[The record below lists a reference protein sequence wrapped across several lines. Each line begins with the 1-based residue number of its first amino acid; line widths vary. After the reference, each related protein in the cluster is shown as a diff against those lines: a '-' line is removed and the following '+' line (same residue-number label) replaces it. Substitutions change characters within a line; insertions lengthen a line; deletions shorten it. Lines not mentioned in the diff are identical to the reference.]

1 MLNKNII
8 AKMVK
13 MYCLNVGIILIMA
26 TWNGRAVAQDMTID
40 WSVCT
45 QPDLTS
51 DGYAKKRSAEINTAV
66 ANAKKRNSKAHIAV
80 ALNKY
85 YGEMVQIRRDHV
97 RLKYMPISEKRPE
110 SSCALSDKNYEKLL
124 LLRDASY
131 YVMCRSEVAIGAS
144 KPARLLKD
152 LKSLAFAAIYDLKK
166 SLGADLRAKK
176 DEPTTP
182 PGGYAACELGVADG
196 LNDPFPQD
204 GETSGFET
212 RLVVPDSEKPG
223 IGEPSEQ

>member
-1 MLNKNII
+1 MFNKKSLAKI
-8 AKMVK
+8 AQI
-13 MYCLNVGIILIMA
+13 YCLKVGIMLIMA
-26 TWNGRAVAQDMTID
+26 PWTASALAQDMIID
-40 WSVCT
+40 WSVCP

-51 DGYAKKRSAEINTAV
+51 DAYAKKRSAEINSAV
-66 ANAKKRNSKAHIAV
+66 ANARKRSSKSHIAV

-85 YGEMVQIRRDHV
+85 YGEIVQIRRDHV
-97 RLKYMPISEKRPE
+97 RLKYLPISEKRPE
-110 SSCALSDKNYEKLL
+110 SSCALSKKNYEKLL

-144 KPARLLKD
+144 KAERLLKD

-182 PGGYAACELGVADG
+182 PGGYAACELGVAAG
-196 LNDPFPQD
+196 LKDPFPQD

-212 RLVVPDSEKPG
+212 RLVVPDSEKPS
-223 IGEPSEQ
+223 IGEPSNQ

>member
-1 MLNKNII
+1 MSNNRIL
-8 AKMVK
+8 AKMAK
-13 MYCLNVGIILIMA
+13 IYFFKIGIMLIMA
-26 TWNGRAVAQDMTID
+26 TWTASAFAQEMVID

-51 DGYAKKRSAEINTAV
+51 DAYAKKRSAEINSAV
-66 ANAKKRNSKAHIAV
+66 ANAKKRNSKSHIAV

-97 RLKYMPISEKRPE
+97 RLKYLPISEKRPE
-110 SSCALSDKNYEKLL
+110 SSCALSEKNYEKLL

-144 KPARLLKD
+144 KAARLLKD

-166 SLGADLRAKK
+166 SLGAEMRAKK

-182 PGGYAACELGVADG
+182 PGGYAACELGVAAG
-196 LNDPFPQD
+196 LKDPFPQD

-212 RLVVPDSEKPG
+212 RLVVPDSEKPS
-223 IGEPSEQ
+223 IGEPSQQ

>member
-1 MLNKNII
+1 MVYQRASYASFLKICTVIIGLN
-8 AKMVK
+8 
-13 MYCLNVGIILIMA
+13 YA
-26 TWNGRAVAQDMTID
+26 TSALAADMTID
-40 WSVCT
+40 WSVCP
-45 QPDLTS
+45 QPDLAS
-51 DGYAKKRSAEINTAV
+51 DGYAKKRSAEINSAV
-66 ANAKKRNSKAHIAV
+66 SNARKKYSKSHIAV

-97 RLKYMPISEKRPE
+97 RLKYIPISDKRPE
-110 SSCALSDKNYEKLL
+110 SSCALTGNDYEKLL

-131 YVMCRSEVAIGAS
+131 YVLCRSEVAVGSS
-144 KPARLLKD
+144 KAERLLKD

-182 PGGYAACELGVADG
+182 PGGYAACKLGVADG
-196 LNDPFPQD
+196 LNDPIPKD
-204 GETSGFET
+204 GETSGFST

-223 IGEPSEQ
+223 LGEPSEQ